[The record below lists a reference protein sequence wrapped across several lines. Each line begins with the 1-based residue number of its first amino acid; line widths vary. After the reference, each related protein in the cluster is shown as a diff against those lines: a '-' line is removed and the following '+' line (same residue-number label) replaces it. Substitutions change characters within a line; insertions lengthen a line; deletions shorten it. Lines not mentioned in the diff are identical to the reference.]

1 MGQTYSVYL
10 NIRVKDEKKAA
21 QALRDKIARA
31 EQEKVQYYLE
41 HYKDIGIGTDTLHDL
56 LRIFFGGWEGKLRET
71 HNGALESGFDAS
83 YGWEGVMMGAFDAI
97 GPHLEDEST
106 LDIWP
111 DSGRDQAVVVDGQV
125 QWLS

>member
-56 LRIFFGGWEGKLRET
+56 LRIFFGGWEGKLRKT
-71 HNGALESGFDAS
+71 RNGALESGFDAS